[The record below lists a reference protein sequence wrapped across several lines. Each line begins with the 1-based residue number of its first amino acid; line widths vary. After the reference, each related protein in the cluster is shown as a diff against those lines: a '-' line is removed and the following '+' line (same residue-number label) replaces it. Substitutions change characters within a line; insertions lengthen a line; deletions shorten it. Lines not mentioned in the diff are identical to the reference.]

1 MITMINHTAN
11 SIMPAVFQSF
21 CVLLKCS
28 MLSHFFF
35 CQAHSFPFAPR
46 KKHHIKPKKGIHTR
60 NAVQTLLTAP
70 HIQVKANAPQF
81 HPLISSGII
90 AKSPCPDVLSP
101 LTLCA
106 IASRRPHSG
115 QNRVSSLTSFPQLG
129 QNGIASP
136 PFLFIHHT
144 RTKKGSQ

>member
-1 MITMINHTAN
+1 MINHTTN
-11 SIMPAVFQSF
+11 SITPAIFQSL

-35 CQAHSFPFAPR
+35 RQAHSFPFAPR

-60 NAVQTLLTAP
+60 NAIQTLLTAP

-101 LTLCA
+101 LTPCT

-115 QNRVSSLTSFPQLG
+115 QNRVSSLSSFPQLG
-129 QNGIASP
+129 QNGIASHV
-136 PFLFIHHT
+136 LLIHHT
-144 RTKKGSQ
+144 RTRKGSQ